1 MEVLSDD
8 ENSEWS
14 DDEESADDEKDEF
27 RDEMIK
33 QKKQRQIIRFRKA
46 KLLENGEVLL
56 PNGKLIGHRQYKI
69 FYKQAVRN
77 HGIQ

>member
-33 QKKQRQIIRFRKA
+33 QKKQR
-46 KLLENGEVLL
+46 
-56 PNGKLIGHRQYKI
+56 
-69 FYKQAVRN
+69 
-77 HGIQ
+77 